1 MRSTPAACEV
11 ATLQKPLTEEAAP
24 GQGIENLEDGC
35 TALLIALRMEHLLR
49 LLAQQQ
55 EVDTNNLCHL
65 FAPPRGN
72 ARSQRE
78 QLRRQR
84 QPAQLRA
91 PPPLGGADVLSV
103 PRLSL
108 SGVERSLE
116 QRASIPLGSI
126 FATNGACV
134 RRHRRH
140 GDTAVGDVSR
150 WVEGEA
156 TLVGAAAQH
165 G

>member
-1 MRSTPAACEV
+1 MRRTPAACEV
-11 ATLQKPLTEEAAP
+11 ATLQKPL
-24 GQGIENLEDGC
+24 GQETALRHGIENLEDGC

-65 FAPPRGN
+65 FAPPRSD

-84 QPAQLRA
+84 QPSQLRA
-91 PPPLGGADVLSV
+91 PPPLGGPSVLSV

-116 QRASIPLGSI
+116 QRASIPRGDFL
-126 FATNGACV
+126 AAEGARV
-134 RRHRRH
+134 GRHRRH
-140 GDTAVGDVSR
+140 GDTAVGDVTR
-150 WVEGEA
+150 WVEGKA
-156 TLVGAAAQH
+156 TLVGAEAQH